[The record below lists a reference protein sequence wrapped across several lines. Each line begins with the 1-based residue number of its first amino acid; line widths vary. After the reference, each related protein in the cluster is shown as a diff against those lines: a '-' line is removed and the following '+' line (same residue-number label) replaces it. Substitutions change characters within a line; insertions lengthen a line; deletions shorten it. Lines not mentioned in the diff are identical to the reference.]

1 MSHVIQFLAA
11 MGRNTGKLSA
21 VEYAATVSSLGLDR
35 PCERALID
43 RDPAALNEL
52 LDGRDNMRCIV
63 WPTEGFT

>member
-11 MGRNTGKLSA
+11 MGRNTDKLSA
-21 VEYAATVSSLGLDR
+21 VEYAATVSRLGLDH
-35 PCERALID
+35 PCEQALID

-52 LDGRDNMRCIV
+52 LGGRDNMRCIV

>member
-11 MGRNTGKLSA
+11 MGSDSGKLSA
-21 VEYAATVSSLGLDR
+21 VEYAATVSSQGFDH

-43 RDPAALNEL
+43 REPAALNAL
-52 LDGRDNMRCIV
+52 LGGRHDMRCIV

>member
-43 RDPAALNEL
+43 RDPA
-52 LDGRDNMRCIV
+52 
-63 WPTEGFT
+63 P

>member
-11 MGRNTGKLSA
+11 MGSSPGKLSA
-21 VEYAATVSSLGLDR
+21 VEYAATVSSLGFDL

-43 RDPAALNEL
+43 RDPATLNEL
-52 LDGRDNMRCIV
+52 LGGRESMRCIV